1 MTGSTILEALL
12 TGVGSFFTALFGA
25 GAGAY
30 AAYRFAVK
38 QQQDTE
44 RSLQYRAAA
53 TAMFTLISRFSALE
67 NFRRKSMATDGSGL
81 IPERKTSFIFQYAPD
96 TKIDFPSLS
105 FLADP
110 SDSEFLHE
118 LSLSESHFF
127 NFVEALRER
136 NDHLHE
142 ILRGCEVHEFDPS
155 TGHSVISAKPT
166 DMKLFSDQNRNLL
179 RAAVIA
185 LDSTHQHVMAFTRLL
200 KRRFPGLPVFRP
212 SILEERKEEEPQR

>member
-1 MTGSTILEALL
+1 MTCATILEVVVN
-12 TGVGSFFTALFGA
+12 GFVGFFTALFGA

-38 QQQDTE
+38 QQEDAE
-44 RSLQYRAAA
+44 RKLQYRAAA

-67 NFRRKSMATDGSGL
+67 NFRRKSMTEDRRGL
-81 IPERKTSFIFQYAPD
+81 IPERETSFILQYSPD
-96 TKIDFPSLS
+96 TKLDFPSLS

-142 ILRGCEVHEFDPS
+142 IMRSCEVHEFDEA
-155 TGHSVISAKPT
+155 TGQSVISAKPT
-166 DMKLFSDQNRNLL
+166 DMKLFADQNRNLL

-185 LDSTHQHVMAFTRLL
+185 LDSTHQHVMAFTKLL

-212 SILEERKEEEPQR
+212 SILEEPKE